1 MNVHSILGEVVVV
14 EEEVWSLSLL
24 QDWDV
29 MISLHLIAGEEVEVV
44 WPLKQ
49 EQALHL
55 IEKEVWSLK
64 CKHVMMNLHL
74 ISGEEVEVVEVV
86 EEEV

>member
-1 MNVHSILGEVVVV
+1 MNVHWIVGEVVVVV
-14 EEEVWSLSLL
+14 EEEVWFLSLL

-29 MISLHLIAGEEVEVV
+29 VITLHLIAGKEVEVA

-49 EQALHL
+49 EQVLYL
-55 IEKEVWSLK
+55 TEKEVWSLK

-74 ISGEEVEVVEVV
+74 ISEEEVEVV